1 MVLPAFAT
9 CLKAL
14 PNLHTLQVIH
24 AHSQMT
30 TPLKKAFEKVS
41 LPQIKTLILPSC
53 AHNIL
58 RSCPNVTDL
67 TCNAEDGKKLV
78 TALTQASIRNVEVIQ
93 GIFTGGYGIEL
104 KSTSSFLPLCLSYS
118 CLFAAELAKAAPKLR
133 KLTVRAFEEVSW
145 SQLSWLSCAGH
156 LLTRTNI

>member
-1 MVLPAFAT
+1 
-9 CLKAL
+9 
-14 PNLHTLQVIH
+14 
-24 AHSQMT
+24 MT

-41 LPQIKTLILPSC
+41 LSQIKTLILPSC

-93 GIFTGGYGIEL
+93 GIFTGGYGFEL
-104 KSTSSFLPLCLSYS
+104 KSTPSFLPLRLSHSCFCLSQS
-118 CLFAAELAKAAPKLR
+118 SRRRRRNFGSLLC
-133 KLTVRAFEEVSW
+133 
-145 SQLSWLSCAGH
+145 GH
-156 LLTRTNI
+156 SKR